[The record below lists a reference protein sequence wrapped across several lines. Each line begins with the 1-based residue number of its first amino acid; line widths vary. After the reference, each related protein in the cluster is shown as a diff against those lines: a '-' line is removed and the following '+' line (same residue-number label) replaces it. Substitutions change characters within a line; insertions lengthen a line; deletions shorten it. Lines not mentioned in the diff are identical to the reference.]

1 MHVYND
7 PLKELLGAIAKTLV
21 DHPEKV
27 KVRSFEVQFAT
38 ILELHVDPEDVGHV
52 IGRHGRI
59 AAAFPHHLSSSFD
72 LIANPRGPFLVK
84 PESN

>member
-38 ILELHVDPEDVGHV
+38 ILELRVDPEDVGHV

-59 AAAFPHHLSSSFD
+59 AAALRTIFSAVGMKLHKRVTVE
-72 LIANPRGPFLVK
+72 IIN
-84 PESN
+84 